1 MKKVR
6 NGHFNFDDKCWATI
20 SDNAKDFISKLL
32 TYKPEDRPSA
42 DQALRHAWLVELSH
56 IAIDETLAIN
66 ALDNLKG
73 FRVEQTL
80 K

>member
-6 NGHFNFDDKCWATI
+6 AGHFNFDDKCWATI

-32 TYKPEDRPSA
+32 TYKPEDRPNA
-42 DQALRHAWLVELSH
+42 EVALKHSWIAELSH
-56 IAIDETLAIN
+56 IAVDETHAIN

-73 FRVEQTL
+73 FRVD
-80 K
+80 